1 MLQAKLR
8 FLLLNHPIPTSNAHA
23 GMHMHVHAHTKTHM
37 QRAWDTVVRYWLLNI
52 RVMTVTTS
60 LPHVSLSSL
69 LPSIF
74 SSSSILPCAIVVLHP
89 LHWLRGSL
97 DTATLYFFCS
107 TYYEQRGEWSTTE
120 RKQNWIIHEE
130 LPWFA
135 FILCSLA
142 LGQGL
147 IPDVALLQPVVEE
160 TQAGAWGY
168 VL

>member
-23 GMHMHVHAHTKTHM
+23 GTHMHVHVHTKTHM

-89 LHWLRGSL
+89 LH
-97 DTATLYFFCS
+97 
-107 TYYEQRGEWSTTE
+107 
-120 RKQNWIIHEE
+120 
-130 LPWFA
+130 
-135 FILCSLA
+135 
-142 LGQGL
+142 
-147 IPDVALLQPVVEE
+147 
-160 TQAGAWGY
+160 
-168 VL
+168 